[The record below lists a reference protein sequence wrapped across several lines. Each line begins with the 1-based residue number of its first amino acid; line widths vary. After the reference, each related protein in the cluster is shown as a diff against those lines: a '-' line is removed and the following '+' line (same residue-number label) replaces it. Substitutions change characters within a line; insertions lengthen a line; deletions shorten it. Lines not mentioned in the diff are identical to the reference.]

1 MKMNKILNLMSV
13 CVFAG
18 WAGSATALPMSTD
31 DDSSPGDVYNLMFVD
46 GSLGD
51 LYSGAQIN
59 AAAGPPLPPVAGLS
73 RSFVAEAK
81 MAGSR
86 RTMGFV
92 AGPQQ
97 WRMVDNGRVQA
108 AEAVSAPASLALIGL
123 ALVGLGF
130 NRRKRALRS

>member
-1 MKMNKILNLMSV
+1 MSV

-31 DDSSPGDVYNLMFVD
+31 DDSSPGDVYNLVFVD
-46 GSLGD
+46 GFLGD
-51 LYSGAQIN
+51 LYSGVQIN
-59 AAAGPPLPPVAGLS
+59 AAAEAPLPPVAGLS

-86 RTMGFV
+86 GTMGFV

-97 WRMVDNGRVQA
+97 WRMMSSASVQA
-108 AEAVSAPASLALIGL
+108 TADENAVPAPASLALIGL
-123 ALVGLGF
+123 ALVGLGL